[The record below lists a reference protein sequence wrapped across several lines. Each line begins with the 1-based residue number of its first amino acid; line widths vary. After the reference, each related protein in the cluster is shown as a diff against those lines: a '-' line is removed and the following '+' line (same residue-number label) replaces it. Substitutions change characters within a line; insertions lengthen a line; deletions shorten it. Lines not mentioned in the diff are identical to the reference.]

1 MHAILSHP
9 LPQSFLCMSR
19 GWTAEKIPGTM
30 GKLVR
35 LLPIPL
41 LAFITLYRYTVSSL
55 KKKVL
60 PSWEYYPVYYLQI
73 PVFPLRKFEVVT
85 FCPPVGK
92 TKPSDQKMDFA
103 LPSTQILTSI
113 GVTIWTFK
121 NLAGV
126 WLWLFVHRGL
136 KRWICNSGFY
146 VANSVLLFSRVFGF
160 YLLKQKKNKI
170 CKFVQVQSRK

>member
-1 MHAILSHP
+1 
-9 LPQSFLCMSR
+9 
-19 GWTAEKIPGTM
+19 M

-41 LAFITLYRYTVSSL
+41 LAFIILYRNLHSIL
-55 KKKVL
+55 LKKKKKVL
-60 PSWEYYPVYYLQI
+60 PSWEYYPAYYLQI

-103 LPSTQILTSI
+103 LPSIQILTLI

-126 WLWLFVHRGL
+126 WLFVHRGL
-136 KRWICNSGFY
+136 KRWICNSGVY
-146 VANSVLLFSRVFGF
+146 VANLVLLFSRVFGF
-160 YLLKQKKNKI
+160 YLLNQKRTRFSNLYRCRVGNKNK
-170 CKFVQVQSRK
+170 

>member
-1 MHAILSHP
+1 MHAFLSHP

-55 KKKVL
+55 KKKSTSKLRILSCILSSNPSL
-60 PSWEYYPVYYLQI
+60 PFKEIW
-73 PVFPLRKFEVVT
+73 
-85 FCPPVGK
+85 G
-92 TKPSDQKMDFA
+92 SDF